1 MKKLMILMLIA
12 ISLPFMACS
21 SSGSETANEATA
33 VKPAKIEVYYFHY
46 TRRCVTCN
54 AVEDVTKSTLNELY
68 ADKMKNGEITF
79 ISVNLEDKDGEAI
92 ANRLKVAAQAL
103 IVVNNGKQ
111 TDLTDKGFMYA
122 KSNPEKLKTEIK
134 KAIDAAL
141 K

>member
-1 MKKLMILMLIA
+1 MKKLMILMLMA

-54 AVEDVTKSTLNELY
+54 AVEDVTKNALNELY
-68 ADKMKNGEITF
+68 ADKMKSGEITF
-79 ISVNLEDKDGEAI
+79 FSVNLDEKDGEAI
-92 ANRLKVAAQAL
+92 ANKLKVAAQGL
-103 IVVNNGKQ
+103 IVVVDGKQ

-122 KSNPEKLKTEIK
+122 KSSPDKLKSELK
-134 KAIDAAL
+134 KAIDG

>member
-1 MKKLMILMLIA
+1 MKKLMILMLMA

-54 AVEDVTKSTLNELY
+54 AVEDVTKNTLNELY
-68 ADKMKNGEITF
+68 ADKMKSGEITF
-79 ISVNLEDKDGEAI
+79 FSVNLDEKDGEAI
-92 ANRLKVAAQAL
+92 ANKLKVAAQGL
-103 IVVNNGKQ
+103 IVVVDGKQ

-122 KSNPEKLKTEIK
+122 KSSPDKLKSELK
-134 KAIDAAL
+134 KAIDG

>member
-1 MKKLMILMLIA
+1 MKKLMILMLMA

-54 AVEDVTKSTLNELY
+54 AVEDVTKNALNELY
-68 ADKMKNGEITF
+68 ADKMKSGEITF
-79 ISVNLEDKDGEAI
+79 FSVNLDEKDGEAI
-92 ANRLKVAAQAL
+92 ANKLKVAAQGL
-103 IVVNNGKQ
+103 IVVVDGKQ

-122 KSNPEKLKTEIK
+122 KSSPDKLKSELK
-134 KAIDAAL
+134 KVIDG

>member
-1 MKKLMILMLIA
+1 MKKLMILMLVV

-21 SSGSETANEATA
+21 SSGSETANDATA

-46 TRRCVTCN
+46 TRRCMTCN
-54 AVEDVTKSTLNELY
+54 AVEDVTKNALNEMY
-68 ADKMKNGEITF
+68 ADKMKSGEITF
-79 ISVNLEDKDGEAI
+79 LSVNLEEKYGEAI

-103 IVVNNGKQ
+103 IVVNDGKQ

-122 KSNPEKLKTEIK
+122 KSSPDKLKSELK
-134 KAIDAAL
+134 KAIDG

>member
-1 MKKLMILMLIA
+1 MKKLMILMLVV

-21 SSGSETANEATA
+21 SSGSETANVATA

-46 TRRCVTCN
+46 TRRCMTCN
-54 AVEDVTKSTLNELY
+54 AVEDVTKNTLNELY
-68 ADKMKNGEITF
+68 AAKMKSGEITF
-79 ISVNLEDKDGEAI
+79 HSVNLEEKDGEAI

-103 IVVNNGKQ
+103 IVVNDGKQ

-122 KSNPEKLKTEIK
+122 KSSPEKLKAELK
-134 KAIDAAL
+134 KAIDG